1 MATQKGKKK
10 MTETKLT
17 ITESELM
24 MVESMQ
30 AEVARI
36 KRELAKAE
44 GELENQ
50 ENSIIQRLQQGAE
63 VLSDK
68 LMASLQTKVGP
79 SRPKWKEE
87 YVAHMEA
94 EHNKNAKEIQ
104 AEMQQKYPGSETTKL
119 VVAPK
124 L

>member
-1 MATQKGKKK
+1 MTKQKGNKK
-10 MTETKLT
+10 MVQNKLT

-24 MVESMQ
+24 MFESMQ
-30 AEVARI
+30 MQMAQM
-36 KRELAKAE
+36 KRELAKIE

-68 LMASLQTKVGP
+68 FSATLQTKVGP

-104 AEMQQKYPGSETTKL
+104 AEMQQKYPGNETAKL
-119 VVAPK
+119 VIAPK
-124 L
+124 M